1 MDILVT
7 FSIFIA
13 GFITGA
19 LTFRN
24 NTAKSE
30 QIVKD
35 TLKFTAKAGR
45 EAKGLAEKAKKKPRV
60 TTKQH

>member
-7 FSIFIA
+7 LPFFIA

-35 TLKFTAKAGR
+35 TLKFAAKAEE
-45 EAKGLAEKAKKKPRV
+45 EAKELAAKLKKKK
-60 TTKQH
+60 TTKKK

>member
-7 FSIFIA
+7 LSIFIA

-35 TLKFTAKAGR
+35 TLKFAAKAEE
-45 EAKGLAEKAKKKPRV
+45 EAKELAAKL
-60 TTKQH
+60 

>member
-7 FSIFIA
+7 LTIFVA

-35 TLKFTAKAGR
+35 TLKFAAKAEE
-45 EAKGLAEKAKKKPRV
+45 EAKELAAKLKKKK
-60 TTKQH
+60 TTKKK

>member
-7 FSIFIA
+7 LTIFIA

-19 LTFRN
+19 LVFRN
-24 NTAKSE
+24 NAAKSE

-35 TLKFTAKAGR
+35 TLELAAKAEE
-45 EAKGLAEKAKKKPRV
+45 EAKELAAKLKKKK
-60 TTKQH
+60 TTKKK

>member
-7 FSIFIA
+7 LTIFIA

-30 QIVKD
+30 QIGKD
-35 TLKFTAKAGR
+35 TLKFAAKSEE
-45 EAKGLAEKAKKKPRV
+45 EAKELAAKLKKKK
-60 TTKQH
+60 TTKKK

>member
-7 FSIFIA
+7 LTIFIA

-30 QIVKD
+30 QIVLD
-35 TLKFTAKAGR
+35 TLKFAAKAEE
-45 EAKGLAEKAKKKPRV
+45 EAKELAAKLKKKK
-60 TTKQH
+60 TTKK

>member
-7 FSIFIA
+7 LTIFIA

-35 TLKFTAKAGR
+35 TLKFAAKAEE
-45 EAKGLAEKAKKKPRV
+45 EAKELAAKLKKKK
-60 TTKQH
+60 TTKKK

>member
-7 FSIFIA
+7 LSIFIA

-35 TLKFTAKAGR
+35 TLEFAAKAEQ
-45 EAKGLAEKAKKKPRV
+45 EAKELAAKLKKKPRI
-60 TTKQH
+60 TTKK